1 MVCAKYKQW
10 SGTNITVGIVDYIH
24 YGKVRKVAFSSATS
38 WSSFV
43 IFFLFFLKD
52 VHIYLLLLIIFMYSQ
67 FSILFGCKLYKL
79 LPPPASIDFIGIWLF
94 ILLKVCYFVYPMN
107 TSGQFKNTR
116 ILYFKKIWHN
126 AISYPCKQFHKYSYT
141 SWAWIP
147 IDSLHCDCT

>member
-24 YGKVRKVAFSSATS
+24 YGKVRKVAFSCATS

-107 TSGQFKNTR
+107 TSGQFKIRVFCTLRKSDTMQLVTPVNNF
-116 ILYFKKIWHN
+116 INIH
-126 AISYPCKQFHKYSYT
+126 
-141 SWAWIP
+141 IP
-147 IDSLHCDCT
+147 LEPGSR